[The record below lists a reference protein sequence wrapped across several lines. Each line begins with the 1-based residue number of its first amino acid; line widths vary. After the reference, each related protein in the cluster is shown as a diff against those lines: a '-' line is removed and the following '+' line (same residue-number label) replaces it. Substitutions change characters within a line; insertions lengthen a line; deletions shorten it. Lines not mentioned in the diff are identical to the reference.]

1 MGYIETNTEEMEAME
16 AAGLELLE
24 GIDDKVIV
32 IDVRALDPISGMQEI
47 ADRLRDNFTSP
58 DNQAR
63 AQYIADSL
71 NEHLGGEW
79 DNEDKSHEA
88 IFDTFESLIA
98 LASVEGHALEILPVP
113 GVFALML
120 DVYPSGEVYGTVYL
134 HEGVV
139 TYKVEVENGE
149 TFVINPVLTDEDF
162 DYLSGLGRFTLIGA
176 SSVIINPEH
185 AAVHQALNDQ
195 LAPLLAESEAGD
207 NE

>member
-1 MGYIETNTEEMEAME
+1 MEYSETNTEEMEAS
-16 AAGLELLE
+16 GLELLE
-24 GIDDKVIV
+24 GVDDKVIV

-88 IFDTFESLIA
+88 TFDTFESLTA
-98 LASVEGHALEILPVP
+98 LASVEGHALGILPIP

-120 DVYPSGEVYGTVYL
+120 DVCPSGEVYGTVYV

-139 TYKVEVENGE
+139 TYKVEVENAD
-149 TFVINPVLTDEDF
+149 TYVINPVLTDEDF
-162 DYLSGLGRFTLIGA
+162 DYLSSLGRFSLVGT

-185 AAVHQALNDQ
+185 AAVHRALNEQ
-195 LAPLLAESEAGD
+195 LAPLLAKREAGND
-207 NE
+207 E

>member
-1 MGYIETNTEEMEAME
+1 MEYIETNTEETEAS
-16 AAGLELLE
+16 GLELLE
-24 GIDDKVIV
+24 GVDDKVIV

-79 DNEDKSHEA
+79 NNGTRTHEA
-88 IFDTFESLIA
+88 AFDTFESLTA
-98 LASVEGHALEILPVP
+98 LASVEGHALEILPIP

-162 DYLSGLGRFTLIGA
+162 DYLSGLGRFTLIGT

-195 LAPLLAESEAGD
+195 LAPLLAEGEAGD